1 MTTEKRSDD
10 VTDSGNVTMDDY
22 PEAVQFPEHYS
33 FFMLAF
39 GHRVQNE
46 HINDYKA
53 YSTLL
58 EDNGWSVHP
67 SLLSPKVSSK
77 FSIFTP
83 QVNSVFFGETG
94 FIDESGGNLKE
105 KSLDGFI
112 EQRLDSNVGRLGCS
126 ETIFLRKKI
135 NKVWFIYDHEEPL
148 EFKIYWVD
156 LWLFPDGSGILSFKV
171 ESLSGHDLSALAFL
185 HRGLRDTLSDVEVF
199 ETPHK
204 KNKANESGTKL
215 WRELIFNDWL
225 DGGKIIYPNGSGDGP
240 LFDAVFDPY
249 QRNCKIL
256 IAAQLEKSISE
267 EKEAEWNRPLVDPPV
282 RYNKENLEFIRD
294 GKSDITIAEA
304 RKSIISGYAT
314 VRDLIL
320 FELATVSDKG
330 ASVGWNRKRNFQYS
344 LEYIREMV
352 DNQSVE
358 VWEYWSA
365 LGLRDTFTMVSFD
378 HDMPLVTNQR
388 NGEAVLGQAEDRYYP
403 LYIYTY
409 HLRYALDRLSEEVI
423 DSNMA
428 DIMKGREIR
437 EKFVRFR
444 NQYWFHEVTTDFLGF
459 EVFEKMKLGMDVSPV
474 YEAVKDEVEQVSAHI
489 REKWSALTGMMLPV
503 WSIIVALSVSNIGRE
518 LLSVLAIFAVFL
530 GFGIYYEWKPVMV
543 ASDKFKTLFKPVYRK
558 LIIYIGKNVK

>member
-1 MTTEKRSDD
+1 MGGMMTTEKRSDD

-314 VRDLIL
+314 VRDLI
-320 FELATVSDKG
+320 
-330 ASVGWNRKRNFQYS
+330 
-344 LEYIREMV
+344 
-352 DNQSVE
+352 
-358 VWEYWSA
+358 
-365 LGLRDTFTMVSFD
+365 
-378 HDMPLVTNQR
+378 
-388 NGEAVLGQAEDRYYP
+388 
-403 LYIYTY
+403 
-409 HLRYALDRLSEEVI
+409 RYALDRLSEEVI